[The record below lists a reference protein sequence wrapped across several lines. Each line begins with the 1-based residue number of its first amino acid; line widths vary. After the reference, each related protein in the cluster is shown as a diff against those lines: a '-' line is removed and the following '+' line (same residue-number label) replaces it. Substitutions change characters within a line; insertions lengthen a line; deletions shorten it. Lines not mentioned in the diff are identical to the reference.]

1 MAWWACC
8 FGSVSRQNL
17 MVGSQDFMIEE
28 TNRIEVPIPLQA
40 PNSFFPLYPFPLLE
54 VLASLTSTS
63 RLMTKP

>member
-1 MAWWACC
+1 
-8 FGSVSRQNL
+8 